1 MTLLW
6 KGAVINSMP
15 KIFRKF
21 HKGLALALS
30 AAMCVSLSSVPAFA
44 AETTEAVTSEDGR
57 TTTITTEITWASPEG
72 EEPVVE
78 GAAVTTETT
87 VLDEEGRVIQESGS
101 ETGHETV
108 TTETVTSGTTVED
121 KEPVTETAEGLRC
134 DSLALRRFGHKR
146 DNSGGQGACD
156 RNGGGRDHHNG
167 GPRRV

>member
-21 HKGLALALS
+21 HKGLALVLA
-30 AAMCVSLSSVPAFA
+30 AAMSVSLSSVPAFA
-44 AETTEAVTSEDGR
+44 AETTEAAASEDGR

-78 GAAVTTETT
+78 GAAVMTETT

-101 ETGHETV
+101 ETGHET
-108 TTETVTSGTTVED
+108 TTAETVTGEAVTED
-121 KEPVTETAEGLRC
+121 KEPVTETAEGETITTEAPGEFETV
-134 DSLALRRFGHKR
+134 DSSAASSSEAISRTATAASR
-146 DNSGGQGACD
+146 SG
-156 RNGGGRDHHNG
+156 
-167 GPRRV
+167 

>member
-44 AETTEAVTSEDGR
+44 AGTTEAAASEDGR

-78 GAAVTTETT
+78 GAATTTETT

-101 ETGHETV
+101 EAGHETA
-108 TTETVTSGTTVED
+108 TAETVTG
-121 KEPVTETAEGLRC
+121 
-134 DSLALRRFGHKR
+134 FG
-146 DNSGGQGACD
+146 
-156 RNGGGRDHHNG
+156 
-167 GPRRV
+167 

>member
-44 AETTEAVTSEDGR
+44 AETT
-57 TTTITTEITWASPEG
+57 
-72 EEPVVE
+72 
-78 GAAVTTETT
+78 

-101 ETGHETV
+101 
-108 TTETVTSGTTVED
+108 
-121 KEPVTETAEGLRC
+121 
-134 DSLALRRFGHKR
+134 
-146 DNSGGQGACD
+146 
-156 RNGGGRDHHNG
+156 
-167 GPRRV
+167 